1 MDESL
6 EDCMTIYE
14 VVGKNTKQN
23 YLHRRP
29 CVGPDVTLVGL
40 ADLALRIDRQGDP
53 EVAELDVLKVSDYE
67 DVGRLEV
74 AMHQLLL
81 VVKVVQSL
89 GCPSYYLCK
98 LRINKINYIYL
109 T

>member
-1 MDESL
+1 MEKMIL
-6 EDCMTIYE
+6 WTNYVIVY
-14 VVGKNTKQN
+14 KNTYHN

-40 ADLALRIDRQGDP
+40 ADLALRVDRQGDP

-67 DVGRLEV
+67 DVGGLQV

-89 GCPSYYLCK
+89 CCPTYHL
-98 LRINKINYIYL
+98 
-109 T
+109 